1 MRSPRI
7 SEGKCAAYG
16 KEQPDAFA
24 VMSMWRSRLHN
35 EQAGF
40 TRSDMSGANASISLV
55 WTGSATEAERAKQR
69 YSLASYRKRSELKQ
83 RFDFGTENIA
93 NHNARVQQRQARAPP
108 PSPRMAL
115 SAAPAPVASA
125 RLGLG
130 DTLVSPRAS
139 PRSFL
144 ETEPQRLDA
153 SAKLRDIGQ
162 SFLRA
167 GNLAQAKLYLEKA
180 ETLLSVSPRYLRTN
194 HEVEQL
200 MDEFRSS
207 QKDPFN

>member
-93 NHNARVQQRQARAPP
+93 NHNARVQQRQAQAPP
-108 PSPRMAL
+108 PSPRATL

-125 RLGLG
+125 PRAGR
-130 DTLVSPRAS
+130 TLVAA
-139 PRSFL
+139 
-144 ETEPQRLDA
+144 RLA
-153 SAKLRDIGQ
+153 
-162 SFLRA
+162 
-167 GNLAQAKLYLEKA
+167 
-180 ETLLSVSPRYLRTN
+180 TLLPRDGAAAARCRREAAR
-194 HEVEQL
+194 H
-200 MDEFRSS
+200 RAARG
-207 QKDPFN
+207 

>member
-93 NHNARVQQRQARAPP
+93 NHNARVQQRQAQAPP

-180 ETLLSVSPRYLRTN
+180 EKLLNVSPRYLRAN
-194 HEVEQL
+194 EADQL
-200 MDEFRSS
+200 MDDFRS